1 MIIREQYINALR
13 TFRDVPLVKILA
25 GIRRCGK
32 STILD
37 MLYEDL
43 IKSGVPTDHIVSMRY
58 TSETLD
64 DVLTS
69 KDMYK
74 AIREQIT
81 DRSRYYLLLDEVQ
94 EVNGW
99 EKAVNSLLEDC
110 DTDIYVTG
118 SNSRLMSSEIST
130 YLSGRYISIP
140 VYTLSFAE
148 FSGNKTIYIET
159 NEGIDHIEIRIK
171 NQLNQQITIN
181 DIQFIRRGESA
192 NMKTFKGNMHD
203 YIFESKMY
211 ANKIIENRKNITQ
224 SFIDAFN
231 ENIQTV
237 YVTGAGT
244 SNFSPQS
251 SRVFMQK
258 VMKVPTYVVLPT
270 EIINDEYMIDD
281 SCMVVG
287 ISATGTS
294 ANTINALEY
303 AKQHGAAA
311 VALTNDFE
319 SPFAQKNEYKVF
331 IDHGVEDCSPKSKSY
346 ICELV
351 TLCLCA
357 LEQALQSQKISEKE
371 WRISGSA
378 DLEEVAAQTACA
390 LPVEEYDT
398 FGGYICGILGH
409 VPDDGAQFQME
420 TEELYIQVHG
430 VSNHRIDMT
439 TVIRKEPI
447 PQKEKEGTEA

>member
-1 MIIREQYINALR
+1 
-13 TFRDVPLVKILA
+13 
-25 GIRRCGK
+25 
-32 STILD
+32 
-37 MLYEDL
+37 
-43 IKSGVPTDHIVSMRY
+43 
-58 TSETLD
+58 
-64 DVLTS
+64 
-69 KDMYK
+69 MY
-74 AIREQIT
+74 R
-81 DRSRYYLLLDEVQ
+81 
-94 EVNGW
+94 
-99 EKAVNSLLEDC
+99 
-110 DTDIYVTG
+110 
-118 SNSRLMSSEIST
+118 
-130 YLSGRYISIP
+130 
-140 VYTLSFAE
+140 
-148 FSGNKTIYIET
+148 
-159 NEGIDHIEIRIK
+159 
-171 NQLNQQITIN
+171 QITIN

-303 AKQHGAAA
+303 AKQHGAVA

-371 WRISGSA
+371 YDEYISNLKRTVDNLEYIAKESDSWYTQHSNELKACERMLVVGCGANKGNIQEGALKILECGRFQTSFYE
-378 DLEEVAAQTACA
+378 LEE
-390 LPVEEYDT
+390 
-398 FGGYICGILGH
+398 FMHGIYH
-409 VPDDGAQFQME
+409 SIKDDCYL
-420 TEELYIQVHG
+420 LYIANKGNTFERMIRLRNYLSEFTEHQFVI
-430 VSNHRIDMT
+430 SNAESGYHDEKSLDIKFVEDKDFYFIEYIVPMQIIAYRIAVDKG
-439 TVIRKEPI
+439 INPNI
-447 PQKEKEGTEA
+447 PSDPLFHQKMNSKFI